1 MIKKNKNLLLIL
13 AFFSATFLLYSYH
26 EKQETVLTNLYS
38 TQAKLVAKQ
47 TGRLIAEQISSIKD
61 ELHVLS
67 ESPEILNAENNQ
79 KNCQIKILKTFQH
92 ISDKVNNLGRT
103 NSDGVFICSANEKL
117 IGQKAQTYGE
127 FFEQIKKDPL
137 HADVLSRQFSPPQ
150 NSGLGSALHA
160 AVVDKNFKG
169 TVGAGIYFESLGNK
183 FLKDVPFFK
192 NGYITLLDD
201 NGDILYN
208 DDSWALGKK
217 IWDAQ
222 IIERFDFNSEFIE
235 QTRKSI
241 EMNEKFNTI
250 LKQKKNNFFDEKFLS
265 AVLEPINLLPN
276 RRWIIMVIIPFS
288 DDE

>member
-1 MIKKNKNLLLIL
+1 
-13 AFFSATFLLYSYH
+13 
-26 EKQETVLTNLYS
+26 
-38 TQAKLVAKQ
+38 
-47 TGRLIAEQISSIKD
+47 
-61 ELHVLS
+61 
-67 ESPEILNAENNQ
+67 
-79 KNCQIKILKTFQH
+79 
-92 ISDKVNNLGRT
+92 
-103 NSDGVFICSANEKL
+103 
-117 IGQKAQTYGE
+117 
-127 FFEQIKKDPL
+127 
-137 HADVLSRQFSPPQ
+137 
-150 NSGLGSALHA
+150 LHA

-265 AVLEPINLLPN
+265 VVLEPINLLPN